1 MPIQTTYSRY
11 HAQALEGMVADQQ
24 KANFNSKRATAA
36 IGFGKAVL
44 QGATDDA
51 CKAVDG
57 SSARFLGVSV
67 RDQSTG
73 ADSPNQYAANDHVRI
88 IDEGTIWV
96 IAGENIS
103 AGDRAAYLTATGAF
117 MKATTSDTTAID
129 GARYETSASSGALVK
144 LKLK

>member
-24 KANFNSKRATAA
+24 SANFISRRATAA
-36 IGFGKAVL
+36 IGFGKVVL

-57 SSARFLGVSV
+57 SAARFVGVTV
-67 RDQSTG
+67 RDLSTG
-73 ADSPNQYAANDHVRI
+73 ADSPDQFAANDAVRI

-96 IAGENIS
+96 IAGENVA
-103 AGDRAAYLTATGAF
+103 AGDRAAYLTADGTF
-117 MKATTSDTTAID
+117 RKATTANTTAID
-129 GARYETSASSGALVK
+129 GARFDTTAASGALVK